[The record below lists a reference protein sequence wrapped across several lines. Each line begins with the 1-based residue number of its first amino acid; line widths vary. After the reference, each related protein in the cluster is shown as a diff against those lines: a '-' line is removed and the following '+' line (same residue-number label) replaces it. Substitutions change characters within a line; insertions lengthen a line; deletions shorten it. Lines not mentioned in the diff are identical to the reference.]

1 MKDILTKN
9 LNPAQKEAVLC
20 TEGPLIIFAGAGT
33 GKTRVITHR
42 IAYLLSLGVA
52 PWSILAVT
60 FTNKAAEEMKKRVND
75 LTPGTG
81 ANVFVSTFHS
91 FCAYFLRVEA
101 SKINLSPD
109 FLIYDFADQ
118 KNVIKDCLKELNY
131 DDKKYK
137 PSAVADR
144 ISRAKDDLKSPSDM
158 AADAEN
164 TGDFF
169 GSAIAKIYA
178 LYQKKLETA
187 QALDFGDL
195 IMRTVISL
203 QQYPAILDHYQDRFK
218 YILVDEYQDT
228 NHAQYML
235 AKLLAG
241 KHRNICVV
249 GDDDQC
255 IPEGSLISADKGS
268 KKIELITKNDALI
281 SASGH
286 GKTIRSKADTV
297 KKKKYKG
304 VLVKIKT
311 KSGKTVC
318 ATPNHIGFAR
328 LNPQPGVYYIYL
340 MYKEGA
346 GYRIGQTQGIRSR
359 KKDKLSNGLAIRLN
373 QEHADKMW
381 ILHICKD
388 KDSAIFFEQFIS
400 VKYGIPSMIF
410 NAGYKKSS
418 SKRDLKQTYC
428 DRMFKEIDTSANVIN
443 LMRDFNI
450 FEEYPH
456 HQAQAA
462 IRGNSSRRIVNL
474 NLFSGRITGLDKG
487 RHSHRICLNTSGEG
501 LKNEF
506 KKADFAVRNGQR
518 NTWRIETERTEY
530 DEAEKFVKNILAVS
544 DLSLTVEAKLTSAGS
559 FTAMPFSHFKPGM
572 TVPVLNGGK
581 ITDDTI
587 DEISYSDYDG
597 FVYDLSVPDLR
608 QFAVN
613 GVVVHNSVYSWRGAD
628 INNILDFEKDYPQA
642 KSVKLEQNYRSTPK
656 ILSTAYQVVKHNT
669 GRVEKK
675 LWTENADD
683 GSVSVLKAAN
693 ENDEALKVADIISV
707 NTAKNKYNLSDFA
720 VFYRT
725 NAQSR
730 VFEDAFR
737 RAGMP
742 YVVVGTLK
750 FYDRA
755 EIKDITAYLK
765 LILNHNDNIS
775 FKRIINIPRR
785 GIGKTS
791 IENLEREALKRNTSI
806 WQTIPFAKEAGLNK
820 GTIATLGNFVSF
832 IENLSQLKET
842 DTVKTIAEKVIT
854 HSGYLKELE
863 IENTTESLTKI
874 ENIKE
879 LISAIDDFERRSP
892 DKSLL
897 GYLTQIALI
906 SDSDSVDDSKG
917 KVTLMTLHLAKGLEF
932 DNVFVCG
939 LEDGLFPIGESAFNP
954 EELEEERRLM
964 YVGMTRAKKN
974 LYLCWA
980 SERMIYGKTRW
991 NMASRFLAE
1000 AGFKD
1005 EFAGR
1010 EPGQSPFK
1018 QTSFAGSFNRT
1029 KWSPDSRSKSK
1040 AEYKYVDGDSYDY
1053 MPSDDEIIKDEPLYA
1068 PAADKSPYKIGTMV
1082 SHPVFGSG
1090 KVIEKSGAGNDLKL
1104 VVLFEN
1110 GQWKKLLARVSNL
1123 TVIN

>member
-1 MKDILTKN
+1 
-9 LNPAQKEAVLC
+9 
-20 TEGPLIIFAGAGT
+20 GAGT

-42 IAYLLSLGVA
+42 IAYLLSTGVA

-60 FTNKAAEEMKKRVND
+60 FTNKAAQEMQKRVND
-75 LTPGTG
+75 LVPGIG

-101 SKINLSPD
+101 LKINLSPD
-109 FLIYDFADQ
+109 FLIYDYADQ
-118 KNVIKDCLKELNY
+118 KNIIKDCLKELNY
-131 DDKKYK
+131 DEKKYK
-137 PSAVADR
+137 PSTVADR

-158 AADAEN
+158 AADAEHIR
-164 TGDFF
+164 DLE
-169 GSAIAKIYA
+169 IAKIYE

-203 QQYPAILDHYQDRFK
+203 QQYPAILEHYQEKFK

-249 GDDDQC
+249 GDDDQ
-255 IPEGSLISADKGS
+255 
-268 KKIELITKNDALI
+268 
-281 SASGH
+281 
-286 GKTIRSKADTV
+286 
-297 KKKKYKG
+297 
-304 VLVKIKT
+304 
-311 KSGKTVC
+311 
-318 ATPNHIGFAR
+318 
-328 LNPQPGVYYIYL
+328 
-340 MYKEGA
+340 
-346 GYRIGQTQGIRSR
+346 
-359 KKDKLSNGLAIRLN
+359 
-373 QEHADKMW
+373 
-381 ILHICKD
+381 
-388 KDSAIFFEQFIS
+388 
-400 VKYGIPSMIF
+400 
-410 NAGYKKSS
+410 
-418 SKRDLKQTYC
+418 
-428 DRMFKEIDTSANVIN
+428 
-443 LMRDFNI
+443 
-450 FEEYPH
+450 
-456 HQAQAA
+456 
-462 IRGNSSRRIVNL
+462 
-474 NLFSGRITGLDKG
+474 
-487 RHSHRICLNTSGEG
+487 
-501 LKNEF
+501 
-506 KKADFAVRNGQR
+506 
-518 NTWRIETERTEY
+518 
-530 DEAEKFVKNILAVS
+530 
-544 DLSLTVEAKLTSAGS
+544 
-559 FTAMPFSHFKPGM
+559 
-572 TVPVLNGGK
+572 
-581 ITDDTI
+581 
-587 DEISYSDYDG
+587 
-597 FVYDLSVPDLR
+597 
-608 QFAVN
+608 
-613 GVVVHNSVYSWRGAD
+613 SVYSWRGAD

-656 ILSTAYQVVKHNT
+656 ILLTAHQVVKHNA

-675 LWTENADD
+675 LWTQNPDD

-693 ENDEALKVADIISV
+693 ENDEALKVVDIISL
-707 NTAKNKYNLSDFA
+707 NTVKNKYNLSDFA

-742 YVVVGTLK
+742 YIVVGTLK

-765 LILNHNDNIS
+765 LILNRNDNIS

-785 GIGKTS
+785 AIGKTS
-791 IENLEREALKRNTSI
+791 IENLEKEAIKRNISI
-806 WQTIPFAKEAGLNK
+806 WQAIEFAKEAGLNK
-820 GTIATLGNFVSF
+820 GAIAALGNFVSL
-832 IENLSQLKET
+832 INGLAQLKET
-842 DTVKTIAEKVIT
+842 ETVKTIAEKVII

-863 IENTTESLTKI
+863 TENTPESRTKI
-874 ENIKE
+874 ENIQE

-897 GYLTQIALI
+897 GYLTQVALI

-932 DNVFVCG
+932 DNVFICG

-964 YVGMTRAKKN
+964 YVGMTRARKN

-980 SERMIYGKTRW
+980 SERTVYGKTRW

-1005 EFAGR
+1005 EFADR
-1010 EPGQSPFK
+1010 EQSTFK
-1018 QTSFAGSFNRT
+1018 QNSFASSFNKT
-1029 KWSPDSRSKSK
+1029 KWSKNYAKEQKYAKSK
-1040 AEYKYVDGDSYDY
+1040 AEYKYVNNDSYDY
-1053 MPSDDEIIKDEPLYA
+1053 IPSDDEIIKDEPLYV
-1068 PAADKSPYKIGTMV
+1068 PSTDQSPYKIGTVV
-1082 SHPVFGSG
+1082 SHPVFGNG
-1090 KVIEKSGAGNDLKL
+1090 KIIEKSGAGNDLKL

-1123 TVIN
+1123 TIIN